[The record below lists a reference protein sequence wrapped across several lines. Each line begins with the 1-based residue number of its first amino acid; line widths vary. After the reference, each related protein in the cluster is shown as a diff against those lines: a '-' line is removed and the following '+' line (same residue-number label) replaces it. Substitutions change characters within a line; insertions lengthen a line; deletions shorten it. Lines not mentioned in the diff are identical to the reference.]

1 MKNLPSPEAF
11 CQYLWHE
18 YLENQNYAIL
28 GDCFVPETT
37 VIGTGEHE
45 VSRNLEQ
52 FVNKI
57 SAEIDARTTAFIIE
71 DQWFQSQWISADSVL
86 VIGELRVREQTGNPL
101 EFIGRFRFTILLH
114 AMNNEWRVL
123 HVHQS
128 VPDPEQ
134 GADEFFP
141 HRLMEQSNRQ
151 LKQLVEEKTRA
162 LEESYRQMEYN
173 ARHDSLTQ
181 LLNRRWVETQI
192 TVAMQ
197 EGDPG
202 VMIMLDIDWFKQ
214 INDTFGHPLGDQ
226 VLETLGQAIQTV
238 FPQALSGRIGGDEFI
253 LYLKEEQAGSSA
265 LQTTAIEKEAE
276 QLQRVWEELRRQKGL
291 TFPVSASLGAA
302 RFPQQGE
309 RFDQLWLHADQ
320 ALYQAKAAGRGCLRF
335 CGEREERD

>member
-1 MKNLPSPEAF
+1 
-11 CQYLWHE
+11 
-18 YLENQNYAIL
+18 
-28 GDCFVPETT
+28 
-37 VIGTGEHE
+37 
-45 VSRNLEQ
+45 
-52 FVNKI
+52 
-57 SAEIDARTTAFIIE
+57 
-71 DQWFQSQWISADSVL
+71 
-86 VIGELRVREQTGNPL
+86 
-101 EFIGRFRFTILLH
+101 
-114 AMNNEWRVL
+114 
-123 HVHQS
+123 
-128 VPDPEQ
+128 
-134 GADEFFP
+134 
-141 HRLMEQSNRQ
+141 
-151 LKQLVEEKTRA
+151 
-162 LEESYRQMEYN
+162 MEYN

-302 RFPQQGE
+302 RFPQQGG